1 MDSFIGGV
9 VCVLIFLVGIVP
21 LGLVLALVSQG
32 AHLRRLQG
40 RVANL
45 EADLL
50 AVQQQL
56 AGRRG
61 SPTADVALAAS
72 KPAPAKVPEKA
83 VPTPAPAAGIET
95 SIPAPAP
102 TESPV
107 ETLPPV
113 PVAEAAAPVAIPA
126 AAPAES

>member
-50 AVQQQL
+50 AIQQQL
-56 AGRRG
+56 AARRS

-72 KPAPAKVPEKA
+72 KPAPAKLPEKPVS
-83 VPTPAPAAGIET
+83 VPVPAEGIDTSTPAPA
-95 SIPAPAP
+95 
-102 TESPV
+102 
-107 ETLPPV
+107 
-113 PVAEAAAPVAIPA
+113 
-126 AAPAES
+126 PAES